1 MYNIETKLVQI
12 GNGSL
17 PKTGAINPPVYF
29 STAYRHSGIGET
41 TGYDYIRTG
50 NPTRQIVASHCR
62 SGRRR
67 SRICLFFGNGGDYD
81 RAFPFPD
88 RR

>member
-12 GNGSL
+12 GNGSDE
-17 PKTGAINPPVYF
+17 KTGAINPPVYF

-50 NPTRQIVASHCR
+50 NPTRQIVEQAIADLEEIKDMPVLR
-62 SGRRR
+62 EWRR
-67 SRICLFFGNGGDYD
+67 L
-81 RAFPFPD
+81 
-88 RR
+88 